1 LKTYY
6 DILGVPSTA
15 SQTQIKEAFRTLAK
29 KFHPDRNPQGREQFA
44 DILQAYEVLI
54 DPSLRASYDLKL
66 KYNTT
71 NAAPNKRSNPG
82 NKEWKFD
89 DRELRRRKYYD
100 EHIRKYEKAS
110 QRTNPTSSRVAYN
123 DFRYLLFATPIAVG
137 LFLLIMHWTGAS
149 IPSQPTV
156 LNRNNS
162 IQLSSEDYMRP
173 GFSPFK
179 AYFGSEVFVRPGALL
194 QIRNQSGS
202 DALVCIF
209 DSSRFLRS
217 FYVADDFSA
226 RISQLPRSNFY
237 VRLLLGKEYDANK
250 LMLDTLVRG
259 DFKIHD
265 GCFLS
270 QVYQANDSITID
282 LNETTLPYFN
292 KITFEE
298 YLSKSL

>member
-1 LKTYY
+1 MKTYY
-6 DILGVPSTA
+6 DILGLPSTA
-15 SQTQIKEAFRTLAK
+15 SQAEIKEAFRTLAK
-29 KFHPDRNPQGREQFA
+29 KFHPDRNPLGREQFTV
-44 DILQAYEVLI
+44 ILQAYEVLM

-66 KYNTT
+66 KYNSTAST
-71 NAAPNKRSNPG
+71 QNKRSSAG

-100 EHIRKYEKAS
+100 EHIRKYEKVPP
-110 QRTNPTSSRVAYN
+110 RTNPTSSRVAYN

-137 LFLLIMHWTGAS
+137 LFLLIMHWTGAN
-149 IPSQPTV
+149 IPTQPTV
-156 LNRNNS
+156 LNRNN
-162 IQLSSEDYMRP
+162 IAQLSLEDYMRP
-173 GFSPFK
+173 DFSPFK
-179 AYFGSEVFVRPGALL
+179 AYFGSEVFVRPGVLL

-226 RISQLPRSNFY
+226 RISQLPRSSFY
-237 VRLLLGKEYDANK
+237 VRVLLGKEYDASK
-250 LMLDTLVRG
+250 LIHDTSLKG

-270 QVYQANDSITID
+270 QMYQVNDSITID

-298 YLSKSL
+298 YFSKSL